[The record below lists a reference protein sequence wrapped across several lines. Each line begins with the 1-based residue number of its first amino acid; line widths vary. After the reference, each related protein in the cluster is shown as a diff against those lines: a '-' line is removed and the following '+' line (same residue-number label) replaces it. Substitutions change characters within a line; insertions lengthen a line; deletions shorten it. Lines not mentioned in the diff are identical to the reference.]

1 MPASSHISS
10 SSNPNQ
16 IYDVVIV
23 GAGPGGSTA
32 AHYLAKQGMDV
43 LLLDKADFPRDKTC
57 GDGLTP
63 RALHQLADMGIFE
76 EADRAGF
83 RVNGLELHAKSGKQ
97 MRAEVPA
104 HPEYPNQLLIVPR
117 LQLDDI
123 IRQRAIS
130 SGARYQSPTLV
141 RNIVTKSDRV
151 MIQADFGGRKETYH
165 ARVAIL
171 AVGANMRMLMD
182 LGILTHNPSVLLAAR
197 AYIEGMAGLNDYIQ
211 VHLGH
216 VPQPGYGWVFPISE
230 TSANVGVGYWQKHV
244 PWKKSP
250 SSARS
255 ALEQF
260 YLNPKM
266 QAMLAKAKVQGAI
279 RSYPLRIDFAT
290 APTYAERILLVGE
303 TAGLVSPLT
312 GEGIDFAMESAHI
325 AAQFLENSFERGDF
339 SLAGFASYDRL
350 LRKSFQSLFLAL
362 GKVRKLYLN
371 PTLMSRAIAAAGS
384 FPEIK
389 QLLVNVMLSQRH
401 PSEMLNLRVLRNI
414 VMGL

>member
-1 MPASSHISS
+1 MPASSHKSTS
-10 SSNPNQ
+10 TNSNH

-43 LLLDKADFPRDKTC
+43 LMLDKADFPRDKTC

-63 RALHQLADMGIFE
+63 RALHQLEDMGIFK
-76 EADRAGF
+76 EASSAGF
-83 RVNGLELHAKSGKQ
+83 RINGLELHAKNGKL
-97 MRAEVPA
+97 MRAKVPA
-104 HPEYPNQLLIVPR
+104 HAEFPNQMLIVPR

-123 IRQRAIS
+123 IRQGAIN
-130 SGARYQSPTLV
+130 SGARFQSPTLV

-151 MIQADFGGRKETYH
+151 TIEADFSGRKESYH

-171 AVGANMRMLMD
+171 AVGANMRMLKD
-182 LGILTHNPSVLLAAR
+182 LGILKHNPSVLLAAR
-197 AYIEGMAGLNDYIQ
+197 AYFEGMSGLNDYIQ
-211 VHLGH
+211 VHLSH

-230 TSANVGVGYWQKHV
+230 TSANVGVGYWQKRV
-244 PWKKSP
+244 PWTKSP

-260 YLNPKM
+260 YMNPKM
-266 QAMLAKAKVQGAI
+266 KKMLAKAEAKGAI
-279 RSYPLRIDFAT
+279 KSYPLRIDFAT

-312 GEGIDFAMESAHI
+312 GEGIDFAMESAHV
-325 AAQFLENSFERGDF
+325 AAEFLEASFARGNF
-339 SLAGFASYDRL
+339 SLENFASYDRM
-350 LRKSFQSLFLAL
+350 LRRNFQSLFLAL
-362 GKVRKLYLN
+362 GKVRQLYLN
-371 PTLMSRAIAAAGS
+371 PTLMSRAVGAAER

-414 VMGL
+414 VMGV